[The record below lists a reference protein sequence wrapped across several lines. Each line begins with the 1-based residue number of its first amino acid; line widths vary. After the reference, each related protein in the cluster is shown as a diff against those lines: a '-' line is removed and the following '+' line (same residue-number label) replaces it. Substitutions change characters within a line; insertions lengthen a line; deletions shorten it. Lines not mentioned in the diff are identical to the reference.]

1 MIELARPWALLLLV
15 PVAVGFW
22 LHRRADPQPEALRH
36 SRLSLLPDSGSL
48 RVRLCNLAPWL
59 TALAMVLMVI
69 AVGILPIL
77 RIPVEVCCRAGKR
90 SGIAL
95 LVEGVDVAVGAARV

>member
-15 PVAVGFW
+15 PVAIGFW

-36 SRLSLLPDSGSL
+36 SRLSLLPDSISL
-48 RVRLCNLAPWL
+48 RVRLRNLSPWL

-69 AVGILPIL
+69 AFAQP
-77 RIPVEVCCRAGKR
+77 R
-90 SGIAL
+90 
-95 LVEGVDVAVGAARV
+95 VAHLSQQV